1 MISYHCLAFSVCLV
15 SIIFITCYFYF
26 YCCYLMFIFKV
37 IFIGFLASLHISFI
51 QTSSYWI
58 WICFAGNIDVMH
70 RKQFSRVCCYLSSLA
85 SYRWLFWL
93 IHSVIATWLIR
104 TPARVYEIN
113 DRRKQSM
120 TLVVFLLIKKIYVTV
135 YPSLSIYL
143 SLSLFPSLSRPPS
156 LLPFSPFS
164 FLSLTLLRRVFN
176 IVSLVRTFTVTL
188 PRRSQSANFLPN
200 FLSSRSLPRLR
211 LCLDSASIAS
221 RLCLNSS
228 LFPSA
233 RSGRM

>member
-120 TLVVFLLIKKIYVTV
+120 TLVVFLLIKKYMSLFI
-135 YPSLSIYL
+135 SLSLSL
-143 SLSLFPSLSRPPS
+143 SLSLFPSLSS
-156 LLPFSPFS
+156 SFSPS
-164 FLSLTLLRRVFN
+164 FLSLLLPLSYTLAPCF
-176 IVSLVRTFTVTL
+176 
-188 PRRSQSANFLPN
+188 
-200 FLSSRSLPRLR
+200 
-211 LCLDSASIAS
+211 
-221 RLCLNSS
+221 
-228 LFPSA
+228 
-233 RSGRM
+233 